1 MLFGYDSLGFSSHV
15 ILQLEMKWDQR
26 ELSFIL
32 CLGTIMSLIFRRAGD
47 VGILLNPNSDF
58 TITAMMCLRQGL

>member
-1 MLFGYDSLGFSSHV
+1 MLFGYDSLDFSSHV

-32 CLGTIMSLIFRRAGD
+32 CLGTIMIFIFRRAGD
-47 VGILLNPNSDF
+47 LGILLNSNSDF
-58 TITAMMCLRQGL
+58 TITATMCLRQGL